1 MKNQKNLKV
10 LMIEPKSPG
19 KHIFSRYA
27 IPRLGLPI
35 LGTIARSLGHT
46 VRIVFEE
53 QHPLQKGDLA
63 WADIVC
69 ISTITSTAPAA
80 YDFADQ
86 AHRSGATV
94 IMGGPHATF
103 MPDEA
108 LSHAN
113 FVLRGEAE
121 ESFADLL
128 SMLAGEKAAAD
139 VAGLSYRTGEE
150 IRHNPLPARMTDMDR
165 VPIADFSLVA
175 GMKGW
180 FHRGVIPLQT
190 SRGCPHHCRFCSV
203 TPMFGHRM
211 RYASHERVAEELERR
226 RGSGDSM
233 FIYDDNFCASPRRTK
248 ELLDYL
254 LRRNVFFP
262 EWSAQVSVRAAK
274 DEEMLALMARAG
286 CRVVYVGFESIQEES
301 LKLFRKR
308 QNEDDIRGAVRAF
321 HRHGI
326 RVHGMFITGSD
337 SDTVENIRATA
348 RFAIQEDIETVQ
360 FLVLTPFP
368 GTPVFAEME
377 REGRLLS
384 RDWSLYDAHH
394 AVFQPRLMSVATLM
408 QESMNGMAKVYAWR
422 RTLGLLLRGRLQRA
436 VIRAYAANQV
446 RHWRRQNRALLKQ
459 VRRGAPFSPQQ
470 PVTGPQAG

>member
-1 MKNQKNLKV
+1 MKNLKI
-10 LMIEPKSPG
+10 LMVEPKSPG

-35 LGTIARSLGHT
+35 LGTIAKDRGHS
-46 VRIVFEE
+46 VKIVFEE
-53 QHPLQKGDLA
+53 QRRLDPADLA
-63 WADIVC
+63 RADVVC

-80 YDFADQ
+80 YRLADR
-86 AHRSGATV
+86 AHALGATV
-94 IMGGPHATF
+94 VMGGAHVTF
-103 MPDEA
+103 LPEEA
-108 LSHAN
+108 LEHAN
-113 FVLRGEAE
+113 FVMRGEAE
-121 ESFADLL
+121 ESFGPLL
-128 SMLAGEKAAAD
+128 EMLEGLRAPGD
-139 VAGLSYRTGEE
+139 VEGLSFRAQDG
-150 IRHNPLPARMTDMDR
+150 IQHNPLPARMTDMDS

-175 GMKGW
+175 GIERW
-180 FHRGVIPLQT
+180 FHRGIIPIQT

-226 RGSGDSM
+226 RGFGNAM

-254 LRRNVFFP
+254 LSRGVFLP
-262 EWSAQVSVRAAK
+262 EWSAQVSVRAAR

-286 CRVVYVGFESIQEES
+286 CRVVYVGFESIQDES

-308 QNEDDIRGAVRAF
+308 QNQDDIRAAVRAF

-337 SDTVENIRATA
+337 TDTVENIRATA
-348 RFAIQEDIETVQ
+348 RFAVEEDIETVQ
-360 FLVLTPFP
+360 FLVLTPLP

-377 REGRLLS
+377 KDGRILS

-394 AVFQPRLMSVATLM
+394 AVFAPRRMSPATLM
-408 QESMNGMAKVYAWR
+408 KESMDGMARVYAWP
-422 RTLGLLLRGRLQRA
+422 RTLGLLLRGKLQRA
-436 VIRAYAANQV
+436 VIRSYAANQV
-446 RHWRRQNRALLKQ
+446 RRWRRENRALLKKA
-459 VRRGAPFSPQQ
+459 RRGEVLSRPEPL
-470 PVTGPQAG
+470 AGSQMG